1 MSPNPFGNAGA
12 PPLPPASPEER
23 GLGALL
29 RTGIWLLREGQAAGN
44 GAPAPQTEDE
54 LELAIER
61 LCTEAL
67 TNYRVLLEE
76 ARRKVTQVVEL
87 EAGPRRLTLRVSEPG
102 HAFKIEVP
110 GDKAAEAARVILS
123 EALPRF

>member
-1 MSPNPFGNAGA
+1 MSPNPFGEPGA
-12 PPLPPASPEER
+12 PPLPPATPEER

-29 RTGIWLLREGQAAGN
+29 RTGIWLLREGQEAGN
-44 GAPAPQTEDE
+44 GAPAPQSEDA

-76 ARRKVTQVVEL
+76 ARKKLTQVIEL
-87 EAGPRRLTLRVSEPG
+87 EAGPRALTVRVTEPG
-102 HAFKIEVP
+102 HRFELRVP
-110 GDKAAEAARVILS
+110 PDKACAAARVILS